1 MCSAIGVDDRNS
13 KARYSLAIGFRPA
26 CLVAALTLAPSLAVA
41 LDPQPA
47 PPSAAMAPLPMFK
60 DPRAA
65 LRAGAETL
73 QRGDAVNS
81 IAALRYAA
89 DGGETLAQWKLG
101 RMYAAGEGVQKN
113 DFTAYQ
119 YFARIVREYNE
130 DQSNPRDLPV
140 VASAFVAI
148 GVYSLGGIPNTA
160 VRRDPIRAQGMFHYA
175 ATTFGD
181 PNAQFNLARMYL
193 DGNGVARNSRQAV
206 AWLNLASMKNHI
218 ESQALLGNIL
228 FHGADGVPRQRAR
241 GLMLLTVARE
251 AAANQEKH
259 AWIVPIYEKAMAQA
273 TDFDREAARI
283 ELRKHL
289 RRGRDSSALQ

>member
-1 MCSAIGVDDRNS
+1 
-13 KARYSLAIGFRPA
+13 
-26 CLVAALTLAPSLAVA
+26 
-41 LDPQPA
+41 
-47 PPSAAMAPLPMFK
+47 MFK

-65 LRAGAETL
+65 LRAGVETL

-81 IAALRYAA
+81 VAALRYAA
-89 DGGETLAQWKLG
+89 DGGETVAQWKLG
-101 RMYAAGEGVQKN
+101 RMYATGEGVQKN

-119 YFARIVREYNE
+119 YFARVVREYNE
-130 DQSNPRDLPV
+130 DQSNPRDLPMV
-140 VASAFVAI
+140 SSAFVAI

-160 VRRDPIRAQGMFHYA
+160 VRRDPGRAQGMFHYA

-193 DGNGVARNSRQAV
+193 DGNGVAKSARQAV
-206 AWLNLASMKNHI
+206 AWLNLASIKNHI

-228 FHGADGVPRQRAR
+228 FYGADGVPHQRAR
-241 GLMLLTVARE
+241 GLMYLTVARE
-251 AAANQEKH
+251 AAGAEEKH
-259 AWIVPIYEKAMAQA
+259 AWIVPLYQKAMDQA

-289 RRGRDSSALQ
+289 RRGREATTLR